1 MTVCVACV
9 LSGVAYVCS
18 ACMCVMIM
26 SVCVCDVCV
35 CVLADL
41 GDMVFDSHILGLGG
55 NFGRASKNCIC
66 CEVGHDELFKKT
78 PSQRRT
84 LSRLYMMA
92 HLCGPGVNF
101 PFTCPGCEVTFESQ
115 ADIDA
120 EEAPGD
126 KAAYE
131 VQHASSGWHRKPL
144 LDIEPN
150 RVILCTLH
158 LVLSLTKL
166 LFKKRILW
174 MLHTNDQA
182 NRLNKLLS
190 QLGIC
195 IPKQRKVG
203 DSLSHDQTGRIRFTG
218 PDCFALMR
226 NFNAVVAEV
235 LIGAPSPDAMAIWA
249 RET

>member
-1 MTVCVACV
+1 MSAYAWHVARCV
-9 LSGVAYVCS
+9 LRFVGC
-18 ACMCVMIM
+18 
-26 SVCVCDVCV
+26 
-35 CVLADL
+35 L
-41 GDMVFDSHILGLGG
+41 GDMVFDSNILGLGG
-55 NFGRASKNCIC
+55 HFGRASRNCLC

-92 HLCGPGVNF
+92 HLHGPGVIF
-101 PFTCPGCEVTFESQ
+101 PFTCPGCQQTFQSQ
-115 ADIDA
+115 SDLDS
-120 EEAPGD
+120 EEAPVD
-126 KAAYE
+126 LVAYE
-131 VQHASSGWHRKPL
+131 IEHASSGWHRKPL
-144 LDIEPN
+144 LDIEPD

-182 NRLNKLLS
+182 DRLNKLLS

-195 IPKQRKVG
+195 IPKQGKVG
-203 DSLSHDQTGRIRFTG
+203 DSLSQDQTGRIRFTG

-226 NFNAVVAEV
+226 NFNAIVAEV
-235 LIGAPSPDAMAIWA
+235 LIGAPSQEAMGIWA
-249 RET
+249 QDT